1 MNASYE
7 EIKKFYG
14 KSTKSDHTENWNGLE
29 VRLHPTLTLEE
40 SLKFVHEVVYSC
52 FEANTGEYLPEIKD
66 FAVKCSV
73 LETHGN
79 IELPESAEEKHELVY
94 NTDLYDFVLS
104 RINTEQFDELK
115 LAVESK
121 INHLTNSRAAE
132 MEKRLDKALSDIEDL
147 LKSVSDI
154 FGEVDKDELM
164 KLLKSISDVGFDEKK
179 LVEAFIEVANENG
192 NKN

>member
-1 MNASYE
+1 MNANYE

-14 KSTKSDHTENWNGLE
+14 KSTKSDHAENWNGLE

-66 FAVKCSV
+66 FAIKCSV
-73 LETHGN
+73 LEMHGN
-79 IELPESAEEKHELVY
+79 IELPDNIEEKHELIY
-94 NTDLYDFVLS
+94 NTDLCDFVLS
-104 RINTEQFDELK
+104 RINTEQLGELK

-147 LKSVSDI
+147 LKSVSDVL
-154 FGEVDKDELM
+154 GEVDKDEVM

>member
-14 KSTKSDHTENWNGLE
+14 KNTKSDHIENWNGLE
-29 VRLHPTLTLEE
+29 IKLHPTLTLEE

-52 FEANTGEYLPEIKD
+52 FEVNTGEYLPEIKD
-66 FAVKCSV
+66 FAMKCSV
-73 LETHGN
+73 LEMCGN
-79 IELPESAEEKHELVY
+79 IELPESIEEKHELIY
-94 NTDLYDFVLS
+94 NTDLCDFILS

-121 INHLTNSRAAE
+121 IKHLTNSRAAE
-132 MEKRLDKALSDIEDL
+132 MEKRLDKALSGIEDL

-154 FGEVDKDELM
+154 FGEVDKDEMM
-164 KLLKSISDVGFDEKK
+164 KLLKSLSDGGFDEKK
-179 LVEAFIEVANENG
+179 LVEAFIEVTNENG
-192 NKN
+192 NKD

>member
-14 KSTKSDHTENWNGLE
+14 KNTKSDHIENWNGLE
-29 VRLHPTLTLEE
+29 IKLHPTLTLEE

-52 FEANTGEYLPEIKD
+52 FETNTGEYLPEIKD
-66 FAVKCSV
+66 FAMKCSI
-73 LETHGN
+73 LEMYGN
-79 IELPESAEEKHELVY
+79 VELPEGVEEKHELIY
-94 NTDLYDFVLS
+94 NTDLCDFILS

-121 INHLTNSRAAE
+121 IEHLTNSRAAE

-147 LKSVSDI
+147 LKSFSDI
-154 FGEVDKDELM
+154 FSEADKDEVM
-164 KLLKSISDVGFDEKK
+164 KLLKSLSDGGFDEKK
-179 LVEAFIEVANENG
+179 LVEAFIEVKNG
-192 NKN
+192 NKD